1 MDTLI
6 SIASAYHRPVEI
18 HQLRY
23 FVAVAER
30 RHFTRA
36 ARDLAVAQPS
46 VSKQIRLLE
55 EELGT
60 PLLHRMRG
68 NLTLTPAGEALLPWA
83 RRVLADL
90 TSATDEVSELAGLR
104 RGRLSVGATP
114 SLTTAILPGAL
125 ARFRGAYPGIDV
137 KLHEAGSQDLVRE
150 LLEGVLDLAL
160 VILPARHAA
169 LVTTPLLEEELVV
182 AVPADHSLASRKS
195 VALTDLRDV
204 PFVMFREGYDLRA
217 TTLAAC
223 ASAGFKPRFAV
234 EGGEMDGVLR
244 MTEAGLGVAIV
255 PSMVVARGGPLRPVR
270 ISKPALSR
278 TIALAHRKDRRPS
291 RAAAELIDDV
301 VALVRSREWLAA
313 MPAGVTPVG

>member
-1 MDTLI
+1 M
-6 SIASAYHRPVEI
+6 EI

-23 FVAVAER
+23 FVAVADH

-83 RRVLADL
+83 RRVLADM
-90 TSATDEVSELAGLR
+90 TSATDEVNELAGLR

-125 ARFRGAYPGIDV
+125 ARFRAAYPGIDV
-137 KLHEAGSQDLVRE
+137 KLQEAGSQDLVRD
-150 LLEGVLDLAL
+150 LLDGALDLAL
-160 VILPARHAA
+160 VVLPIRHAS
-169 LVTTPLLEEELVV
+169 LVTTPLLREELVV
-182 AVPADHSLASRKS
+182 AVPADHELAERKSLAL
-195 VALTDLRDV
+195 ADLKDV
-204 PFVMFREGYDLRA
+204 PLVMFREGYDLRA

-223 ASAGFKPRFAV
+223 NAAGFQPRFAV

-255 PSMVVARGGPLRPVR
+255 PSMVVARGGPLLPVR
-270 ISKPALSR
+270 ISKPSLSR

-291 RAAAELIDDV
+291 RAASELIDEIV
-301 VALVRSREWLAA
+301 SLVRSRAWLAA
-313 MPAGVTPVG
+313 MPPGVTPVG